1 MRNLLYIIL
10 FLTSIQVYSQQT
22 TSFISD
28 FVQRDIFKHAT
39 ISLSV
44 LEVNGN
50 KHVAGHR
57 PQKSMVPASSF
68 KVLSTFSAI
77 DLLGEEFKYNTVVGY
92 TGELLDDGTLEG
104 DLLIIGSGDP
114 SLGSKHFSDID
125 DLSELLDKI
134 VKAVKSKGITCISG
148 HVICDDSYVQSPA
161 IVPDWKW
168 DDIANYYGA
177 GAWGLNVHDNL
188 YYIYFQQ
195 KPKEGQEPQIRRY
208 GPKVPSLTFDNRV
221 KTGKQGSG
229 DNAYIFGGPS
239 NNQKTIEGT
248 IPAGSKE
255 FFIKGAI
262 PNPPLFFAFHTFHAL
277 KDQGVKID
285 GYSRSNTPLASRE
298 SMTEVV
304 HFTSVPLI
312 DIAKKTNEKSD
323 NVYAE
328 ALLHTLAKPKEMTD
342 SYGDFM
348 EAHLESLGLD
358 IGSFSMSDGSGLSTN
373 NLISSKLL
381 ADFLRYYGVQFGL
394 EKATNLLPLAGEE
407 GTVKYFLQKRS
418 CQGRVWAKSGSMG
431 GVLSY
436 SGYIKAKSGK
446 WLSFAVIVNGFTVKH
461 REVRKQL
468 EDLIDHLFQAH

>member
-1 MRNLLYIIL
+1 MRSLLYIFL
-10 FLTSIQVYSQQT
+10 FVITNQSFSQQNP
-22 TSFISD
+22 SFISE

-39 ISLSV
+39 VSLSV
-44 LEVNGN
+44 LEVNGSN
-50 KHVAGHR
+50 QLAAYR
-57 PQKSMVPASSF
+57 SEKSMVPASSF

-77 DLLGEEFKYNTVVGY
+77 DLLGEDFRYSTRIGH
-92 TGELLDDGTLEG
+92 TGEILDDGTLEG

-114 SLGSKHFSDID
+114 SLGSKHFSDED
-125 DLSELLDKI
+125 DLPQLLDKI
-134 VKAVKSKGITCISG
+134 VKAVKKRGITCISG
-148 HVICDDSYVQSPA
+148 HVICDDSYLQAPA

-177 GAWGLNVHDNL
+177 GAWGFNVHDNL

-195 KPKEGQEPQIRRY
+195 KPKEGQEPQINRY
-208 GPKVPSLTFDNRV
+208 GPKVPRLTFNNKV

-239 NNQKTIEGT
+239 TTQKTIEGT
-248 IPAGSKE
+248 IPPGSKE

-262 PNPPLFFAFHTFHAL
+262 PDPPLFFSYHIYHAL
-277 KDQGVKID
+277 KEQGVKLD
-285 GYSRSNTPLASRE
+285 GYSRSNTPIKEAE
-298 SMTEVV
+298 SMTNVV
-304 HFTSVPLI
+304 DLVSVPLI

-323 NVYAE
+323 NVFAE
-328 ALLHTLAKPKEMTD
+328 ALLHTLAKQKAD
-342 SYGDFM
+342 SETFGDFM
-348 EAHLESLGLD
+348 EAHLEGLGLD

-381 ADFLRYYGVQFGL
+381 ADFLRYYAKQFGL
-394 EKATNLLPLAGEE
+394 EKATSLLPVAGKE

-461 REVRKQL
+461 RQVRKHL
-468 EDLIDHLFQAH
+468 EDLIEKLYQEN